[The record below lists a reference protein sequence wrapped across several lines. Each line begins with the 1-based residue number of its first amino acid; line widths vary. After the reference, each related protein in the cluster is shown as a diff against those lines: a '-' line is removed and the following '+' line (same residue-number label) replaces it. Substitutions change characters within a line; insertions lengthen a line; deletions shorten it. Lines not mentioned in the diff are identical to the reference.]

1 MQSRGRLINL
11 YSLPLKW
18 SFKKNGGGR
27 KAKVAAKLASKRQS
41 DPDID
46 TSIRSRDRHGSE
58 SGSSTGAGE
67 RDRIGLN
74 DSLRFV
80 LFKMKSWINRISV
93 NIILP
98 HLRVDEHEQLK
109 GERKVTRGKLLLSI
123 LLNGAIDLE
132 SLNMIR
138 HWFEPPANKLRWF
151 SVGVSMGFR
160 VISRRFVR
168 TMKRNFIVQ
177 LGVKPKV
184 EWVIWFPRRRCFQID
199 AQLKFNFQNMKFKL
213 GTVHHIQPNTPD
225 SQNCTFANFA
235 SNIWNQNNYHY
246 VTKKSANSFIRQ
258 ATKFID
264 TKIYQFLKLMEIRNG
279 TT

>member
-1 MQSRGRLINL
+1 M
-11 YSLPLKW
+11 
-18 SFKKNGGGR
+18 
-27 KAKVAAKLASKRQS
+27 AAKLASKRQS

-80 LFKMKSWINRISV
+80 LFKMKSLINRISV

-138 HWFEPPANKLRWF
+138 H
-151 SVGVSMGFR
+151 
-160 VISRRFVR
+160 
-168 TMKRNFIVQ
+168 
-177 LGVKPKV
+177 
-184 EWVIWFPRRRCFQID
+184 
-199 AQLKFNFQNMKFKL
+199 
-213 GTVHHIQPNTPD
+213 
-225 SQNCTFANFA
+225 
-235 SNIWNQNNYHY
+235 
-246 VTKKSANSFIRQ
+246 
-258 ATKFID
+258 
-264 TKIYQFLKLMEIRNG
+264 
-279 TT
+279 